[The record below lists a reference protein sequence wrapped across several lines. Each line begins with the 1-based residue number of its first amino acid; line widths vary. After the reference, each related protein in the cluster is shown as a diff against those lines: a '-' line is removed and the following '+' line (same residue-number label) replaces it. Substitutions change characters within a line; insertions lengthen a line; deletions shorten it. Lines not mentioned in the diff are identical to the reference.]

1 MVARTMKYSNEE
13 LKAHLAHELRE
24 LVDKIEA
31 GTVFNVEIEH
41 GIMREWHDEGLMYD
55 GQRTVTIRYWSP
67 PERGATVCA
76 VDMTGDRM

>member
-1 MVARTMKYSNEE
+1 MAAWTMKYSEQE
-13 LKAHLAHELRE
+13 LNAYLARELRE
-24 LVDKIEA
+24 LADKVEA

-67 PERGATVCA
+67 PEV
-76 VDMTGDRM
+76 VS